1 MTLYRIG
8 SHSPI
13 PDLLIEAADAG
24 KQVAVLVELK
34 ARFDERSNIGW
45 ANRLEEAGVH
55 VVYGLLNLKTHCK
68 LCLVVRQGSNG
79 VERYAHIGTGNY
91 NAATVAGLHRSW
103 PAHLRAAPDGRHLR
117 ALQLPDR
124 VLQSGAVS
132 RVAGGAARPPAET
145 AGAARTRGGSR
156 PRRQERRASSSRST
170 GCRIR
175 ASSEI
180 SIGPRA
186 RACRSI

>member
-8 SHSPI
+8 SDSPI
-13 PDLLIEAADAG
+13 ADLLIEAADAG

-91 NAATVAGLHRSW
+91 NAATSQVYTDLGLLTS
-103 PAHLRAAPDGRHLR
+103 
-117 ALQLPDR
+117 
-124 VLQSGAVS
+124 
-132 RVAGGAARPPAET
+132 E
-145 AGAARTRGGSR
+145 
-156 PRRQERRASSSRST
+156 PRLMAD
-170 GCRIR
+170 I
-175 ASSEI
+175 SELFNI
-180 SIGPRA
+180 
-186 RACRSI
+186 